1 MINPMQIMGMM
12 NQLRGNDKPL
22 GMLQGMYGNNP
33 NYAQVMQM
41 VQGKSPQQM
50 QQMVMQ
56 LAQKQVIPQEQLQQ
70 MLAQLGVKP

>member
-1 MINPMQIMGMM
+1 
-12 NQLRGNDKPL
+12 
-22 GMLQGMYGNNP
+22 MLQGMYGNNP

-56 LAQKQVIPQEQLQQ
+56 LAQKQGIPQEQLQQ
-70 MLAQLGVKP
+70 MLAQMGVKP